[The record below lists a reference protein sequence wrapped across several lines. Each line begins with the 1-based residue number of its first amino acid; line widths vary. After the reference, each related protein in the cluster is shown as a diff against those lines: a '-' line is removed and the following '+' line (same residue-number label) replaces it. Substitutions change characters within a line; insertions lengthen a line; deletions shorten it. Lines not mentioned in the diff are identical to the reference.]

1 MKNIYIKF
9 VSKLT
14 NVWFAYGPANINE
27 EEYFMKVLGLSAGT
41 LNGANDSLCK
51 EALMAAQEAGAE
63 IEFINVTQL
72 DIKHCTGC
80 KACVMGLFSG
90 RGNGCVLKDDLQWL
104 IDKMFDADGI
114 IWAAPIFEKCA
125 PGLFHTIMDRFGPRM
140 DRGNLMI
147 ATKIAEE
154 HGGKPIDP
162 KYLKEKVVTF
172 MGIGGSDWATRIQ
185 CDFATHAL
193 TPKWTVIDNHCFP
206 WSLTILMNDDA
217 IAKAHQMGT
226 DLAAAARKIAD
237 GTFVPAHGCFNEDYK
252 GPAGVC
258 PYCHSNNFYLQ
269 EDGVAICCLC
279 GTEGVMK
286 NVDGKYVFEF
296 DREKWIP
303 HAHDSIPGKFIHGDD
318 IQRNEA
324 EARTLMQTD
333 EAKARKQKYRDF
345 IQTSKPEK

>member
-1 MKNIYIKF
+1 MKI
-9 VSKLT
+9 
-14 NVWFAYGPANINE
+14 
-27 EEYFMKVLGLSAGT
+27 LGLSAGT
-41 LNGANDSLCK
+41 LNGANDTMCK
-51 EALMAAQEAGAE
+51 EALMGAQAAGAE
-63 IEFINVTQL
+63 IEFVNVHQL
-72 DIKHCTGC
+72 NIQHCTGC
-80 KACVMGLFSG
+80 KACVASLFSG
-90 RGNGCVLKDDLQWL
+90 RGNGCVIRDDLQWL

-125 PGLFHTIMDRFGPRM
+125 PGIFHTIMDRFGPRM

-193 TPKWTVIDNHCFP
+193 TPKWTVIDNQCFP
-206 WSLTILMNDDA
+206 WSLSIVMNDEA
-217 IAKAHQMGT
+217 LAKANQMGK
-226 DLAAAARKIAD
+226 DIAAAAKKIED
-237 GTFVPAHGCFNEDYK
+237 GTFVPAHGVFNEDYK

-258 PYCHSNNFYLQ
+258 PYCHSNNFFLK
-269 EDGVAICCLC
+269 EDGTAICCLC
-279 GTEGVMK
+279 GIEGEM
-286 NVDGKYVFEF
+286 NRVDGKYVFEF
-296 DREKWIP
+296 DAEKWIP

-324 EARTLMQTD
+324 ATRELMSSD
-333 EAKARKQKYRDF
+333 EAKARKAKYRDF
-345 IQTSKPEK
+345 IKSSKPQ

>member
-72 DIKHCTGC
+72 DIK
-80 KACVMGLFSG
+80 FSG

-172 MGIGGSDWATRIQ
+172 EE
-185 CDFATHAL
+185 
-193 TPKWTVIDNHCFP
+193 
-206 WSLTILMNDDA
+206 SLRGKLLQA
-217 IAKAHQMGT
+217 SRRAAPAKAMRQALEGSSARVTEQDVQTRMDDNGVNVTAQAAEAIRNAYQMRYVMSSLNT
-226 DLAAAARKIAD
+226 DLAILNAAIR
-237 GTFVPAHGCFNEDYK
+237 G
-252 GPAGVC
+252 
-258 PYCHSNNFYLQ
+258 Q
-269 EDGVAICCLC
+269 
-279 GTEGVMK
+279 
-286 NVDGKYVFEF
+286 
-296 DREKWIP
+296 
-303 HAHDSIPGKFIHGDD
+303 
-318 IQRNEA
+318 
-324 EARTLMQTD
+324 
-333 EAKARKQKYRDF
+333 
-345 IQTSKPEK
+345 